1 MQMPFVGARK
11 APPGTVVVI
20 EVGLIDVKRE
30 NGRKREVNDYLWRQV
45 PPTHHIPPR
54 LPYPAASPTCHP
66 MSPSLQQLK
75 AEKVQQKLDRL
86 EDAKLLRLRERRERQ
101 EKSDSVQLLLS
112 GEADAKL
119 KLLGEQ
125 KDTPPPA
132 AADDGNG
139 DGDGGEAA
147 GAAGAVG
154 GGAAAAAA
162 AGVAVAGAEE
172 VEVWAEAPA
181 IDYEAFD
188 EDAYDDDCWAPP
200 PDDDTAE
207 ADSLV
212 SLPPDAAAADSET
225 GGGGGGE
232 EEEGGGG
239 GSPPP
244 RPPAHDPWAGIDG
257 LATADARDYEAR
269 VVAPPAAAPSPAPA
283 APEASEGG
291 GETAEALLASLGLGA
306 HWAALRADGL
316 SSLEELKR
324 LHAADHTALASRLG
338 KLGLKMGPRQKLIAA
353 LR

>member
-1 MQMPFVGARK
+1 M
-11 APPGTVVVI
+11 
-20 EVGLIDVKRE
+20 
-30 NGRKREVNDYLWRQV
+30 
-45 PPTHHIPPR
+45 
-54 LPYPAASPTCHP
+54 
-66 MSPSLQQLK
+66 
-75 AEKVQQKLDRL
+75 QQKLDRL

-101 EKSDSVQLLLS
+101 EKSDSVQRLLS

-132 AADDGNG
+132 ADDDG
-139 DGDGGEAA
+139 DGDEAA
-147 GAAGAVG
+147 GAASAVG

-162 AGVAVAGAEE
+162 GVAAAGAEE

-200 PDDDTAE
+200 PDDDTTE
-207 ADSLV
+207 ADSRV

-239 GSPPP
+239 SPPP
-244 RPPAHDPWAGIDG
+244 QPPAHDPWAGIDG
-257 LATADARDYEAR
+257 LATSDARDYEAR
-269 VVAPPAAAPSPAPA
+269 VVAPPAPAPSPAPA
-283 APEASEGG
+283 APEPSEGG
-291 GETAEALLASLGLGA
+291 GETAEALLASLGLDA

-316 SSLEELKR
+316 ASLEELKR
-324 LHAADHTALASRLG
+324 LNAADHTALASRLG